1 MSNVNVYSA
10 FQAKECQNHLE
21 NAIVSKL
28 PVEILLGK
36 KNIEVRPA
44 SINKGEI
51 VKRILAQHPDADF
64 VICAGDDKT
73 DEDMFRTLATSSIQ
87 DTFSVTVGSP
97 EKKTLAS
104 WHVRSSYDIVDV
116 LGQMA
121 SA

>member
-1 MSNVNVYSA
+1 M
-10 FQAKECQNHLE
+10 
-21 NAIVSKL
+21 
-28 PVEILLGK
+28 EILLGK

-116 LGQMA
+116 LGQMT